1 MVFSSLLFL
10 FLFLPVT
17 LLIYYLVPRKFKN
30 VFLFLI
36 SLLFYGW
43 GEPLFVILM
52 LASIFINYLHAYFIY
67 KNKDNRRLGKKLVV
81 SSVIIN
87 LVILGFFKYIGFIG
101 ETLNII
107 FPFLNVPIIS
117 VPLPIGISFY
127 TFQTMSCVIDVYRG
141 DAPAKRSFVTFGTYV
156 ALFPQLIAGPIVRYK
171 DVAEQ
176 LDNRRESMDQFVDGV
191 KLFMVGM
198 GKKILLANQLGLLW
212 DSIRA
217 TGEENGILGSWI
229 GIIAYS
235 MQIYFDFSG
244 YSDMAIGL
252 GRMLGFEFLKNFD
265 YPYISKT
272 ITEFWRRWHISLST
286 WFREYVYIPL
296 GGNKR
301 GKLCQIFNLFIVWG
315 CTGFWHGASLNFLTW
330 GLYFGFILIIEKFI
344 FMRFLEKL
352 PSVIQHI
359 YSLFIICVGWVIFF
373 FEDFREMLDYL
384 GKLFNPATGLI
395 GNDALS
401 IVISYAPLLIIG
413 ALACTP
419 LAFTMYKRVKDWQY
433 IWIPESG
440 LCLGGLLLCTASL
453 VSQSYNPFIYFRF

>member
-1 MVFSSLLFL
+1 MIFSSLLFL

-17 LLIYYLVPRKFKN
+17 LLVYYAVPRAFKN
-30 VFLFLI
+30 IFLFLI

-43 GEPLFVILM
+43 GEPMFVFLM
-52 LASIFINYLHAYFIY
+52 LASIFINYIHAYLID
-67 KNKDNRRLGKKLVV
+67 KHKDNRSFGKKLVI

-87 LVILGFFKYIGFIG
+87 LALLGFFKYAGFIG
-101 ETLNII
+101 NTLNMVM
-107 FPFLNVPIIS
+107 PFLNIPIIS
-117 VPLPIGISFY
+117 IPLPIGISFY

-141 DAPAKRSFVTFGTYV
+141 DAPAKKNFITFGTYV
-156 ALFPQLIAGPIVRYK
+156 VLFPQLIAGPIVRYK
-171 DVAEQ
+171 DVADQ
-176 LDNRRESMDQFVDGV
+176 LDNRRENMDQFVNGV

-198 GKKILLANQLGLLW
+198 GKKILIANQMGLLW
-212 DSIRA
+212 DNIRA
-217 TGEENGILGSWI
+217 TQSQGVLGSWI

-286 WFREYVYIPL
+286 WFKEYVYIPL
-296 GGNKR
+296 GGNRKGVPR
-301 GKLCQIFNLFIVWG
+301 QIINLLIVWG
-315 CTGFWHGASLNFLTW
+315 CTGFWHGASLNFLLW
-330 GLYFGFILIIEKFI
+330 GLYFGVLLIVEKFVL
-344 FMRFLEKL
+344 MRFLQKL
-352 PSVIQHI
+352 PAFIQHI
-359 YSLFIICVGWVIFF
+359 YALFLICIGWVIFY
-373 FEDFREMLDYL
+373 FEDFGEMMNFL
-384 GKLFNPATGLI
+384 GSLFNPACGLI
-395 GNDALS
+395 GSDAMHLVLS
-401 IVISYAPLLIIG
+401 YVPLLVVG
-413 ALACTP
+413 FLACTP
-419 LAFTMYKRVKDWQY
+419 LANKIYKKIQGWQY